1 MDADSQ
7 RAPEPRRGHQLRVAT
22 TFLRIGALNEM
33 QYRIN
38 FFLQLLQSLVALGTA
53 LVVIALVF
61 QYTTELAGWAPYE
74 LLVVLG
80 VHLLLGGFIRAV
92 VQPNMQLLMDD
103 IREGKL
109 DHVLTKPVDAQLLIS
124 VRQFAFWQLVD
135 VMVGAGVVVFAVAQ
149 LGDRISLAAIA
160 TFMVTLVLG
169 MVIVY
174 CFWLVI
180 TTGAFWIIRMEH
192 VAELFNGL
200 YQAGR
205 WPVTVY
211 PGWLRVVFTVIVP
224 LAFAVTVP
232 AEALTGRATGA
243 ALGLSV
249 GFTVALA
256 GFTRWFWRVGLRN
269 YSGASA

>member
-1 MDADSQ
+1 MAAELQ
-7 RAPEPRRGHQLRVAT
+7 GQPPYETGRGWRIAT

-38 FFLQLLQSLVALGTA
+38 FFLQLLQSMVALGTA

-61 QYTTELAGWAPYE
+61 QYTTELAGWSPYE
-74 LLVVLG
+74 LLIVLG
-80 VHLLLGGFIRAV
+80 VHLLLGGVIRAV

-109 DHVLTKPVDAQLLIS
+109 DHVLTKPVDAQLLVSI
-124 VRQFAFWQLVD
+124 RQFAFWQLVD
-135 VMVGAGVVVFAVAQ
+135 VVVGAGVIAFAAVQVRDQVSLAGVAVFAVTLL
-149 LGDRISLAAIA
+149 LG
-160 TFMVTLVLG
+160 V
-169 MVIVY
+169 VIVY
-174 CFWLVI
+174 CFWLII
-180 TTGAFWIIRMEH
+180 TTGAFWVIRMEH

-205 WPVTVY
+205 WPVTLY
-211 PGWLRVVFTVIVP
+211 PGWLRVVFTVLVP

-232 AEALTGRATGA
+232 AEALTGRAGPA
-243 ALGLSV
+243 
-249 GFTVALA
+249 TVALA
-256 GFTRWFWRVGLRN
+256 VGFTMAIAAFTRWFWRLGLRN